1 MRSIYVAT
9 VENGKGIRGVTEY
22 AGLNDLHNYASEV
35 LSCCEGQPKARETVS
50 SLCDLLADQGA
61 GFGSRYHY
69 RVSRKE
75 AIHILKCRY
84 AFNSTSLD
92 V

>member
-22 AGLNDLHNYASEV
+22 AGLNDLHYYASDV
-35 LSCCEGQPKARETVS
+35 LSCCEGQPKARETVG
-50 SLCDLLADQGA
+50 SLCDLLADQGP

-69 RVSRKE
+69 RISRREAVS
-75 AIHILKCRY
+75 ILKSGRS
-84 AFNSTSLD
+84 FNSTSLE
-92 V
+92 